1 MRKRF
6 VYIPICFAAAAVAI
20 AQKQADIEVSY
31 VSHEG
36 KQMTLLAAATESK
49 YFNEISLWTDS
60 LESTPEGAAQL
71 EEIIRASCMTE
82 HPDGYPIWDFT
93 KGPVKNIY
101 TYVFNNPAE
110 EMLTVYDQWSDELM
124 YYTEPTDEIQWA
136 LVPDSTA
143 EVLGYNCMMAETDY
157 HGRHW
162 TAWFTTDIPLGYGP
176 WKLHGLP
183 GLILKA
189 EADGGFSFTATGL
202 QKTDRLITP
211 MYSAGDY
218 TKTERKKA
226 LADNEYFLN
235 NMEAILK
242 AQDPNLRSIVYRD
255 DDGNEISAPVFDGRK
270 DSLEPDYKE

>member
-1 MRKRF
+1 MKNVLIYVAMCF
-6 VYIPICFAAAAVAI
+6 VAVAT
-20 AQKQADIEVSY
+20 AQRQADIEVSY
-31 VSHEG
+31 DSQDGE
-36 KQMTLLAAATESK
+36 QMILLANAVESK

-60 LESTPEGAAQL
+60 LQSTPEGAARL
-71 EEIIRASCMTE
+71 EEIIQAACRTE
-82 HPDGYPIWDFT
+82 HPDGYFIWDFT

-101 TYVFNNPAE
+101 TYIFNSTADDT
-110 EMLTVYDQWSDELM
+110 LTVYDQWSEELM
-124 YYTEPTDEIQWA
+124 YYTEPASEMQWS

-143 EVLGYNCMMAETDY
+143 DILGYDCIMAETDY

-162 TAWFTTDIPLGYGP
+162 RAWFTTDIPLAYGP

-189 EADGGFSFTATGL
+189 EADGGFTFTATGL

-218 TKTERKKA
+218 IKTERKKA
-226 LADNEYFLN
+226 LADNEYFIN

-242 AQDPNLRSIVYRD
+242 AKFSNLGSVTYHD
-255 DDGNEISAPVFDGRK
+255 DESNTVSPVFDGWK